1 MATIVKKILPEWFDK
16 IVAGEKKFE
25 LRLADFD
32 IKEGDTLRL
41 EEWAEDGVAA
51 GATVGGGS
59 SRRPTGRSVEK
70 VVTYVPKVD
79 LADWLKKQ
87 PELLE
92 KGLYVIQFD

>member
-1 MATIVKKILPEWFDK
+1 MAVIVKKILPEWFEK
-16 IVAGEKKFE
+16 VASGEKKFE

-41 EEWAEDGVAA
+41 EEWAEDGAA
-51 GATVGGGS
+51 TGVTVGGGA
-59 SRRPTGRSVEK
+59 SRYPTGRSIEK
-70 VVTYVPKVD
+70 VATYVRKAD

-92 KGLYVIQFD
+92 KGFYVIQFD

>member
-1 MATIVKKILPEWFDK
+1 MATITKKILPEWFEK
-16 IVAGEKKFE
+16 IISGEKKFE

-41 EEWAEDGVAA
+41 EEWAEDGAPA
-51 GATVGGGS
+51 GSTAGTGAN
-59 SRRPTGRSVEK
+59 RRPTGRVIEK
-70 VVTYVPKVD
+70 VAAYVRRAD

-92 KGLYVIQFD
+92 KGFYVIQFD